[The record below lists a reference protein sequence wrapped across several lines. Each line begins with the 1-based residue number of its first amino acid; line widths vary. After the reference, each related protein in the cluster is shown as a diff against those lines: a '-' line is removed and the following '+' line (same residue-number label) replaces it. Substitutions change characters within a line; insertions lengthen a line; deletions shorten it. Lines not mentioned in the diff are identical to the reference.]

1 MSPKPVRLTTPE
13 WVALLGEKVP
23 DLWPAELTGVQPDS
37 RRIRSGDLFIAI
49 EGFEGDG
56 HRFVTDAIRKGAAG
70 IVAAHALPV
79 RVSVPVVL
87 VDDPRAV
94 LTRLSRHLYGYA
106 DEKLRLTGVT
116 GTNGKTSVVGYIYQ
130 LLEQCG
136 HKCGQLGTVSYRFGE
151 REIPARRT
159 TPGAPELHE
168 YLKSMADAGC
178 GDCVMEVSSHA
189 LDQRRVDKLSFDAAV
204 FTNLSQDHLDYHQDM
219 ESYFQAKVTLFRNSS
234 LQHRIAGD
242 DEWSRRLSE
251 ACGHPVLRCGFS
263 DDCEVNATMLHSDL
277 NGIKAEVRTPWG
289 RGVFQLPQ
297 PGEHNLRNVLQA
309 LAVTAG
315 YGLPF
320 DELLTAVSR
329 LKAAPGR
336 LERVPSGCGTVLVDY
351 AHTPD
356 ALENI
361 LSLLKPLTGG
371 KLIVVFGCGGDR
383 DRSKRPLMVRACALA
398 DEMILT
404 HDNPRTEDPAQIFS
418 DMKTG
423 LEAGDSYQVIEDRRK
438 AIETGVNLLRGGD
451 VLLIA
456 GKGHE
461 TVQSIGAMQLPFDD
475 RVVAGEFIAKREH
488 SKTGK
493 C

>member
-1 MSPKPVRLTTPE
+1 MSPKPVRLTAPE
-13 WVALLGEKVP
+13 WADLLGAKAP
-23 DLWPAELTGVQPDS
+23 ANWPAELTGVHPDS
-37 RRIRSGDLFIAI
+37 RRIRAGDLFVAI

-56 HRFVTDAIRKGAAG
+56 HRFVTDAIRKGAVG

-79 RVSVPVVL
+79 KVNVPVVM
-87 VDDPRAV
+87 VDDPRSV
-94 LTRLSRHLYGYA
+94 LTRVSRHLYGYA
-106 DEKLRLTGVT
+106 DERLRLTAVT

-130 LLEQCG
+130 LLELCG
-136 HKCGQLGTVSYRFGE
+136 KKSGQLGTVSYRFGE

-189 LDQRRVDKLSFDAAV
+189 LDQKRVAALSFDAAV

-219 ESYFQAKVTLFRNSS
+219 ESYFQAKVELFRCPSVAY
-234 LQHRIAGD
+234 RIAGD

-251 ACGHPVLRCGFS
+251 ACGQPVLLCGFA
-263 DDCEVNATMLHSDL
+263 DDCEV
-277 NGIKAEVRTPWG
+277 KAEILQSNLEGIQADVQTPWG
-289 RGVFQLPQ
+289 NGILQLPQ

-320 DELLTAVSR
+320 SDLLTKISY

-336 LERVPSGCGTVLVDY
+336 LESIPSKCGKVLVDY

-361 LSLLKPLTGG
+361 LRLLKPLTTG
-371 KLIVVFGCGGDR
+371 KVIVVFGCGGDR

-398 DEMILT
+398 DEMIFT
-404 HDNPRTEDPAQIFS
+404 HDNPRTEDPVQIFA
-418 DMKTG
+418 DMQTG
-423 LEAGDSYQVIEDRRK
+423 VQEGDSYQVIEDRRV
-438 AIETGVNLLRGGD
+438 AIEKGIFMLREGD

-475 RVVAGEFIAKREH
+475 RVVAGELIAKRES

>member
-1 MSPKPVRLTTPE
+1 MSPKPIRLTARE
-13 WVALLGEKVP
+13 WADLLGAEVP
-23 DLWPAELTGVQPDS
+23 ANWPAELTGIQPDS
-37 RRIRSGDLFIAI
+37 RRIRSGELFIAI
-49 EGFEGDG
+49 AGFEGDG
-56 HRFVTDAIRKGAAG
+56 HRFVSDAVRKGAVG
-70 IVAAHALPV
+70 IVATHTLPV
-79 RVSVPVVL
+79 KVNVPVVL

-94 LTRLSRHLYGYA
+94 LTRLSRHLFGFA
-106 DEKLRLTGVT
+106 DEKLRLAGVT

-130 LLEQCG
+130 LLELCG
-136 HKCGQLGTVSYRFGE
+136 KKCGQLGTVSYLIGQ

-168 YLKSMADAGC
+168 YLKSMVDAGC
-178 GDCVMEVSSHA
+178 GDCAMEVSSHA
-189 LDQRRVDKLSFDAAV
+189 LDQQRVAELSFDAAV

-219 ESYFQAKVTLFRNSS
+219 ESYFEAKAELFRFPS
-234 LQHRIAGD
+234 LKFRIAGED
-242 DEWSRRLSE
+242 KWSRRLSE
-251 ACGHPVLRCGFS
+251 TCGQPVLLCGFA
-263 DDCEVNATMLHSDL
+263 DDCQVKAKILESDL
-277 NGIKAEVRTPWG
+277 DGIHAEIQTPWG
-289 RGVFQLPQ
+289 KGVLRLPQ
-297 PGEHNLRNVLQA
+297 PGEHNLRNALQA

-320 DELLTAVSR
+320 SELLSEIPN

-336 LERVPSGCGTVLVDY
+336 LEDIPSPCGKVLVDY

-361 LSLLKPLTGG
+361 LALVKPLTVG
-371 KLIVVFGCGGDR
+371 KVIVVFGCGGDR

-404 HDNPRTEDPAQIFS
+404 NDNPRTEDPAQIFS
-418 DMKTG
+418 DMKQG
-423 LEAGDSYQVIEDRRK
+423 IQPGDSYQVIIDRRI
-438 AIETGVNLLRGGD
+438 AIEKGISMLGEED
-451 VLLIA
+451 VLLIV

-475 RVVAGEFIAKREH
+475 RVVAGEMIAKRES

-493 C
+493 W